1 MKNFIVYYRVSTKKQ
16 EKTRLGLGAQKIA
29 VERFVAAE
37 KGQILAEFTEVETG
51 KDASRPKLAEACR
64 HAVAA
69 GATLVVA
76 KLDRLARNMAF
87 TSALMDSGLDF
98 VALDCPYASRLTLHI
113 LAAVAEDEARRISER
128 TKAGLAV
135 LKARGVKLGAAS
147 PNSAFR
153 RGTPRGWKAAG
164 ERARQ
169 ARAARLVETYGPIL
183 PTMRAMRDAGQ
194 SLEQV
199 AAWLNREGYRTTRN
213 SCFTRA
219 TVCRAL
225 ARTTG
230 MALAPQVT
238 QAA

>member
-69 GATLVVA
+69 G
-76 KLDRLARNMAF
+76 
-87 TSALMDSGLDF
+87 
-98 VALDCPYASRLTLHI
+98 
-113 LAAVAEDEARRISER
+113 
-128 TKAGLAV
+128 
-135 LKARGVKLGAAS
+135 
-147 PNSAFR
+147 
-153 RGTPRGWKAAG
+153 
-164 ERARQ
+164 
-169 ARAARLVETYGPIL
+169 
-183 PTMRAMRDAGQ
+183 RAMRDAGQ